1 MNEPDHE
8 LIQQAATGNRQ
19 AFAELVRAHQ
29 ARVFHFIRHLL
40 GGADEAADLTQET
53 FIRAYQA
60 LPRWR
65 PEARFQTWLLQIAR
79 NAALDAL
86 RQRRRRVDEH
96 PQALAEAVD
105 PAPSPLRQLHSARQL
120 VLLERLLAGLAHEQR
135 EILLLR
141 EVEGLSYDEL
151 ARTLQINPGTV
162 KSRLARAR
170 EALLHGYRRANGG
183 TFDD

>member
-1 MNEPDHE
+1 MSESEDD
-8 LIQQAATGNRQ
+8 LIQRAAAGSRQ
-19 AFAELVRAHQ
+19 AFAALVSSHQ
-29 ARVFHFIRHLL
+29 ARVFNFIRRLL

-53 FIRAYQA
+53 FIRAFKA

-86 RQRRRRVDEH
+86 RQRRRHTDEPLEDH
-96 PQALAEAVD
+96 AELVC
-105 PAPSPLRQLHSARQL
+105 PAPSPLRQLESARHL
-120 VLLERLLAGLAHEQR
+120 LLLERLLTGLPLEQR

-151 ARTLQINPGTV
+151 ASTLKINAGTV

-170 EALLHGYRRANGG
+170 EALLHGYRQAHGG
-183 TFDD
+183 NTDD

>member
-1 MNEPDHE
+1 MKESEND
-8 LIQQAATGNRQ
+8 LIQQAAAGNRQ
-19 AFAELVRAHQ
+19 AFAELVRDHQ
-29 ARVFHFIRHLL
+29 SRVFNFIRRLL
-40 GGADEAADLTQET
+40 GSADEAADLTQET

-86 RQRRRRVDEH
+86 RQRQRRADEPLELH
-96 PQALAEAVD
+96 AEPVD
-105 PAPSPLRQLHSARQL
+105 PAPSPLRQLQSARHM
-120 VLLERLLAGLAHEQR
+120 VLLERLLARLPREQR

-151 ARTLQINPGTV
+151 ASILKINGGTV

-170 EALLHGYRRANGG
+170 EALLQGFRQANGG
-183 TFDD
+183 NIDD

>member
-1 MNEPDHE
+1 MKESE
-8 LIQQAATGNRQ
+8 LDLVQQAATGNQQ
-19 AFAELVRAHQ
+19 AFAALVQAHQ
-29 ARVFHFIRHLL
+29 ARVFHFIRRLL
-40 GGADEAADLTQET
+40 GCADEAADLTQDT
-53 FIRAYQA
+53 FIRAHQA

-86 RQRRRRVDEH
+86 RQRGRHANEPLDDH
-96 PQALAEAVD
+96 TQLID
-105 PAPSPLRQLHSARQL
+105 PAPSPLRQLETGRHLA
-120 VLLERLLAGLAHEQR
+120 LLEHLLAHLPREQQ

-151 ARTLQINPGTV
+151 ATLLALNPGTV

-170 EALLHGYRRANGG
+170 EALLQLQRQANGG
-183 TFDD
+183 NPHD

>member
-1 MNEPDHE
+1 MNESEQDI
-8 LIQQAATGNRQ
+8 IQQAANGNRQ
-19 AFAELVRAHQ
+19 AFGALVREHQ
-29 ARVFHFIRHLL
+29 ARVFHFIRRLL
-40 GGADEAADLTQET
+40 GSTDEAADLTQET

-86 RQRRRRVDEH
+86 RQRRRYADVPADE
-96 PQALAEAVD
+96 QAEPVD
-105 PAPSPLRQLHSARQL
+105 PAPSPLRRLQSARDL
-120 VLLERLLAGLAHEQR
+120 MLLERLLARLPHEQR

-151 ARTLQINPGTV
+151 AATLQINAGTV

-170 EALLHGYRRANGG
+170 NSLLHGYRQANGG
-183 TFDD
+183 TIDD

>member
-1 MNEPDHE
+1 MNESEQDI
-8 LIQQAATGNRQ
+8 IQQAANGDRQ
-19 AFAELVRAHQ
+19 AFGALVRAHQ
-29 ARVFHFIRHLL
+29 ARVFHFIRRLL
-40 GGADEAADLTQET
+40 GSTDEAADLTQET

-86 RQRRRRVDEH
+86 RQRRRYADAPADE
-96 PQALAEAVD
+96 QAEPVD
-105 PAPSPLRQLHSARQL
+105 PAPSPLRRLRSARDL
-120 VLLERLLAGLAHEQR
+120 VLLERLLARLPHEQR

-151 ARTLQINPGTV
+151 AATP
-162 KSRLARAR
+162 S
-170 EALLHGYRRANGG
+170 
-183 TFDD
+183 